1 MSPSLIRLTW
11 KDLVSTT
18 LATFAIDYDPDW
30 LRGEHVPIRHHLWAY
45 PGTIGFA
52 TRATTDE
59 LSLAENPWFL
69 DYRI

>member
-1 MSPSLIRLTW
+1 
-11 KDLVSTT
+11 VSTT